1 MHTVVFTGGGTG
13 GHIYPGLAVA
23 DELKMQAEKNADVIR
38 ILWLG
43 SSSGMDRNILEKNTL
58 SGNHPVIDGF
68 YGIPSGRFR
77 RYFSLKN
84 LTDIFRIV
92 GGFVAS
98 FFILVKCKP
107 DLLFSK
113 GGFVSVPPCLAARLL
128 RIPVYTHECDFTPG
142 LATRINSRS
151 ARHILVSYK
160 ETAAFFS
167 AACAKKII
175 VTGNPVRSVFYNAD
189 AEAGFHFLRLEKSAL
204 IKPVLLV
211 LGGSSGAK
219 QINDLIRQNIDW
231 LCAHFIV
238 IHQTGMNADIRQDEH
253 GNYKPYSFIYAE
265 MPHVMAAADIVLSR
279 AGANSLWECAVLA
292 KPLVLIPL
300 CGSGTRGDQVDNA
313 RFFAERHAASVLTG
327 DEATSENL
335 RKRLGIFE
343 DPENRRQYAAACK
356 KLTEGRQPAAFI
368 AELLY
373 KDLAG
378 DHI

>member
-23 DELKMQAEKNADVIR
+23 DELKIQAEKNADVIR
-38 ILWLG
+38 IVWLG
-43 SSSGMDRNILEKNTL
+43 SSSGMDRNILGQNTL
-58 SGNHPVIDGF
+58 SGTHTTIDGF

-84 LTDIFRIV
+84 LTDIFRIF
-92 GGFVAS
+92 GGFVVS
-98 FFILVKCKP
+98 FFILFKYKP

-167 AACAKKII
+167 ASCAEKII

-189 AEAGFHFLRLEKSAL
+189 AEAGLRFLGLEKSAL

-238 IHQTGMNADIRQDEH
+238 IHQTGMNADIRQD
-253 GNYKPYSFIYAE
+253 GQINYKPYPFIYAE

-300 CGSGTRGDQVDNA
+300 CGSGTRGDQIDNA

-327 DEATSENL
+327 DEATSGNL
-335 RKRLGIFE
+335 RKRLEIFE
-343 DPENRRQYAAACK
+343 DSENRRQYAAACK

-378 DHI
+378 DRI